1 MEKLISVLLCL
12 LLSTISLAGCLDD
25 SDTGTSEESDNSE
38 NSEATNLFEGDD
50 AGECNDGADNDRD
63 GLFDCDDPDCAGSPV
78 CKVNEENNTTQNGTD
93 SSNDD
98 YYSQLFDDQKIV
110 NVTNG
115 IITSGYLDRADCN
128 ILLFVKDWDPSSYVM
143 KQKLLEAN
151 LGDSLNYRIWI
162 AAYEDVGYSIG
173 LPRLYDWRNG
183 AINTDDGIGVY
194 VFDDDEV
201 LFLGY
206 DFIRGTDLGTI
217 CLPSQRDSL
226 SELLEIFRSTST
238 SSDSIHMVSTVG
250 NRG

>member
-1 MEKLISVLLCL
+1 MTETVCLIA
-12 LLSTISLAGCLDD
+12 TILIV
-25 SDTGTSEESDNSE
+25 
-38 NSEATNLFEGDD
+38 
-50 AGECNDGADNDRD
+50 
-63 GLFDCDDPDCAGSPV
+63 PSPV

-115 IITSGYLDRADCN
+115 IISSGYIDRADCN

-143 KQKLLEAN
+143 KQKLVEAN

-183 AINTDDGIGVY
+183 AINTDDGTGVY

-226 SELLEIFRSTST
+226 SELLEILDPPPPPPIPFTWSLPL
-238 SSDSIHMVSTVG
+238 VTVDEITKMG
-250 NRG
+250 RGLPKR